1 MKLFAFRGIR
11 VLVDPILI
19 VLLAVAALLGVGRD
33 MVLMFAFVFGHEL
46 CHTLMAIAL
55 GVEIDEI
62 ELLPFGGVARA
73 RGMDRVV
80 GWREVL
86 IALVGPLF
94 NFLCAWCCLMAAK
107 LWPQFA
113 PALLTPVYLNLTMG
127 CFNLLPAFPLDGGR
141 ILRSLLSSFL
151 GRERATDVCAVI
163 GVALGAGLSCF
174 GIWGVLSVGR
184 VNPLLISI
192 GVFIILNAL
201 REKRRWALGAVTNLE
216 EKRQIIR
223 RGAMEESWIT
233 AGKEVSLWEIA
244 RRFHKNRYPV
254 VRVVDERMRPLGTVY
269 EDRILDCILR
279 GEREKTLGELVRSG

>member
-1 MKLFAFRGIR
+1 
-11 VLVDPILI
+11 
-19 VLLAVAALLGVGRD
+19 
-33 MVLMFAFVFGHEL
+33 
-46 CHTLMAIAL
+46 MAIAL

-163 GVALGAGLSCF
+163 GVALGAG
-174 GIWGVLSVGR
+174 SVSYTHLD
-184 VNPLLISI
+184 VY
-192 GVFIILNAL
+192 
-201 REKRRWALGAVTNLE
+201 
-216 EKRQIIR
+216 KRQPWRRSGLLASCRYKAKIIWR
-223 RGAMEESWIT
+223 S
-233 AGKEVSLWEIA
+233 SLWIRV
-244 RRFHKNRYPV
+244 RRS
-254 VRVVDERMRPLGTVY
+254 
-269 EDRILDCILR
+269 I
-279 GEREKTLGELVRSG
+279 